1 MKDVAVNEDQITTAL
16 AILGDRMEQAEKRLG
31 DRMEQVEK
39 RLGDRIDQLGDRI
52 DQLGDRIDQVEKRL
66 DDRIDQVEK
75 RLDGRMGKMEIQ
87 IGKVASDVLSF
98 RTDMSA
104 RIDRLQDTVTSVRD
118 DIRVNY
124 AATEAVD
131 RRNNDTREDVRHL
144 TQQVSI
150 VYLRVKKLE
159 DEVRELKGNP

>member
-31 DRMEQVEK
+31 DRMDQVEK
-39 RLGDRIDQLGDRI
+39 RLGDRI

-66 DDRIDQVEK
+66 DDRIDLVEK
-75 RLDGRMGKMEIQ
+75 RLDDRMAKMEIQ